1 MYVQLLSLLFSF
13 LVLVH
18 RKQTTSLNSYNL
30 FSWWNHNWNILVVNE
45 LGLAFKTNNL
55 WLIPWYQVFS
65 IQILITTSNIIFRGV
80 NLIFGPFIFDHSR
93 SFKQYAPKNWKNW
106 QSCCLQILLP
116 CDSLIQ
122 NMSFELTLSL
132 IFV

>member
-1 MYVQLLSLLFSF
+1 MYVLLLSLLFSF

-30 FSWWNHNWNILVVNE
+30 FSWWNDNWNILAVKE
-45 LGLAFKTNNL
+45 LGLAIKTNNL

-65 IQILITTSNIIFRGV
+65 IQIFITTSNIIFRGV

-93 SFKQYAPKNWKNW
+93 SFKQYAQRNWKNW
-106 QSCCLQILLP
+106 QSCCLQIFLP
-116 CDSLIQ
+116 SDSLIQ
-122 NMSFELTLSL
+122 KMSFEMTLSL